1 MNKKH
6 IKVAYTSR
14 LSGGSYTQVPK
25 IQMEGRWLEELGF
38 SIGNTI
44 VVEYGEGSLCIRPM
58 TETELAEK
66 QRREAQ
72 KELDSKAAEIRSLQF
87 RLEKENQDRISQ
99 IRSKMEE
106 ELQQELRQ
114 QSEDAKAT
122 MKRLE
127 ATYENRH
134 EEYAQALFK
143 NMIKE

>member
-58 TETELAEK
+58 TETELTENSA
-66 QRREAQ
+66 RRPRR
-72 KELDSKAAEIRSLQF
+72 SWAAKPLKS
-87 RLEKENQDRISQ
+87 ENSNSGWKKKTRNS
-99 IRSKMEE
+99 SV
-106 ELQQELRQ
+106 
-114 QSEDAKAT
+114 
-122 MKRLE
+122 
-127 ATYENRH
+127 
-134 EEYAQALFK
+134 
-143 NMIKE
+143 

>member
-1 MNKKH
+1 MNRKH

-72 KELDSKAAEIRSLQF
+72 KELDSKASEIRSLQF
-87 RLEKENQDRISQ
+87 RLGKENQ
-99 IRSKMEE
+99 
-106 ELQQELRQ
+106 ELKRVAEPQQEYIIIYG
-114 QSEDAKAT
+114 
-122 MKRLE
+122 E
-127 ATYENRH
+127 ATKRRRWSHSLLCQCRSDLNGVIHRFDH
-134 EEYAQALFK
+134 R
-143 NMIKE
+143 

>member
-1 MNKKH
+1 MNRKH

-72 KELDSKAAEIRSLQF
+72 KELDSKASEIRSLQF

-99 IRSKMEE
+99 IRGKMEE

-114 QSEDAKAT
+114 QKEDAKAV
-122 MKRLE
+122 MARLE
-127 ATYENRH
+127 EAYEARH

-143 NMIKE
+143 SMIKE

>member
-66 QRREAQ
+66 QRREAPL
-72 KELDSKAAEIRSLQF
+72 K
-87 RLEKENQDRISQ
+87 
-99 IRSKMEE
+99 
-106 ELQQELRQ
+106 
-114 QSEDAKAT
+114 SEASNSGWKKKT
-122 MKRLE
+122 R
-127 ATYENRH
+127 NSSV
-134 EEYAQALFK
+134 
-143 NMIKE
+143 